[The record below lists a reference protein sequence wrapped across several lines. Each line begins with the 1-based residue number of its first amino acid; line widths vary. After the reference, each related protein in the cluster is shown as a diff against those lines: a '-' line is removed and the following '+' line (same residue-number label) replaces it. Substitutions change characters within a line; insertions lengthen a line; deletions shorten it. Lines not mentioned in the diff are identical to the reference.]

1 MSTQP
6 AANQVAVP
14 AHIMARQQAR
24 KASESKSSLISA
36 VVSDGFAFPKV
47 SIRASRYRLV
57 EDGVETPVGIT
68 LDVIIVGV
76 SPNISKVFY
85 AKPFDGNLDVRPDCF
100 SNDGVRPDSSVQAPI
115 ASSCASCPH
124 NVLGSKMNPSGAKSK
139 LCGDQRHLGVV
150 AAADP
155 TKVYALTVPVS
166 GMKNLREYFKHL
178 QNYGLSPEEV
188 ITELGFDESANFPKI
203 TFRHKGYVPEKGM
216 TRVDEI
222 VASDEVKEVIRLIPP
237 RDRSAALAAPEAQA
251 AITQQAAPAPAAP
264 AVDEAYEEEDT
275 SVAGIVAEQP
285 AVVQEAAVQATVV
298 QEQPVVK
305 PKVKATNPAPVAQ
318 AAAADAGGVAGL
330 EAKLDDLFGE

>member
-1 MSTQP
+1 MSTQN
-6 AANQVAVP
+6 NQVVVP

-24 KASESKSSLISA
+24 KSTDSKSSLIAA

-68 LDVIIVGV
+68 LDAIIVGV

-100 SNDGVRPDSSVQAPI
+100 SNDGVRPDSSVQSPI
-115 ASSCASCPH
+115 SSSCGTCPH
-124 NVLGSKMNPSGAKSK
+124 NVLGSKVNPSGAKSK
-139 LCGDQRHLGVV
+139 MCGDQRHLAVV

-203 TFRHKGYVPEKGM
+203 TFTHKGYVPEKGM
-216 TRVDEI
+216 ARVDAI
-222 VASDEVKEVIRLIPP
+222 VSSDEVKEVIRLIPP
-237 RDRSAALAAPEAQA
+237 KDRGPALSAPAAQA
-251 AITQQAAPAPAAP
+251 AIQQQPAAP
-264 AVDEAYEEEDT
+264 AVDDAYEEEDT
-275 SVAGIVAEQP
+275 SVGVSTTAAAEVQQAEVVQQAKPVKASKPAEPIP
-285 AVVQEAAVQATVV
+285 AVSTAS
-298 QEQPVVK
+298 
-305 PKVKATNPAPVAQ
+305 
-318 AAAADAGGVAGL
+318 GVEGL
-330 EAKLDDLFGE
+330 EKKLDDLFGEE